1 MFIAIFC
8 AVIILAVICSCVM
21 AHFYGIK
28 GAMPYYLYVIAILAA
43 LFAVLW
49 DQGVF

>member
-1 MFIAIFC
+1 MYIAIFG
-8 AVIILAVICSCVM
+8 AVVILAVICSCVM
-21 AHFYGIK
+21 AHIYGMK
-28 GAMPYYLYVIAILAA
+28 GAIPYCLYVIAILAA